1 MAVDSEDDLQLF
13 FLQACQLFTE
23 LPEPPGVLV
32 TEGLGLWSLDRAVRV
47 VEASLSLQTLIHSA
61 ENGGLGPGLGGLN
74 GPIRDQYSGH
84 VICPDQSEASVT
96 LSRGRRSSMKCLNT
110 PSLFLT

>member
-1 MAVDSEDDLQLF
+1 MHKKQRISGMAVDSEDDLQLF

-61 ENGGLGPGLGGLN
+61 ENGGLGSGLGGLN
-74 GPIRDQYSGH
+74 GPIRSQYSGH
-84 VICPDQSEASVT
+84 VICPDQSEAST
-96 LSRGRRSSMKCLNT
+96 KMRFNL
-110 PSLFLT
+110 